1 MRPVS
6 VIVIL
11 LIAAAALVAQSP
23 MRPGMWEVTMQMQ
36 MPNMPAG
43 VQMPEMKVPQ
53 CITPEQAKDPA
64 NTMPRGPQAGRG
76 ARKDDCKVADYK
88 MSGNKATWTM
98 TCTTP
103 DKLSSTGEMTFA
115 DDSYTGAMKM
125 ITAQGEMTMKV
136 AGKRVG
142 DCKP

>member
-1 MRPVS
+1 MRSVS
-6 VIVIL
+6 VSVL
-11 LIAAAALVAQSP
+11 ALIASAAVIAQSP
-23 MRPGMWEVTMQMQ
+23 MRPGMWETTMQMQ
-36 MPNMPAG
+36 MPNMPATA
-43 VQMPEMKVPQ
+43 QIPEMKFPPQ
-53 CITPEQAKDPA
+53 CVSAEQVKDPA
-64 NTMPRGPQAGRG
+64 NIFPRGPQGRG

-103 DKLSSTGEMTFA
+103 DKLTSTGEMTFG
-115 DDSYTGAMKM
+115 DDSYTGAMKTV
-125 ITAQGEMTMKV
+125 TAQGEMMIKV